1 MKGESRSEGI
11 DKTSLV
17 WAPDE
22 RRHIDHGGHKEA
34 MEGDIRLATP
44 RYARLSPAQR
54 RDAVSLLAALIS
66 GTGITSRDGRRAPR
80 PAARSRA
87 PESHNENEIATPLPT
102 AAPKNG
108 KGAAHKGPGKGA
120 RRGQGRAPD
129 GLRGVF
135 SSLTSDSARPGE
147 GRR

>member
-1 MKGESRSEGI
+1 MEGESRDEGI

-22 RRHIDHGGHKEA
+22 RRHIGHGGHKEA
-34 MEGDIRLATP
+34 MEGDIRLAAP

-66 GTGITSRDGRRAPR
+66 GTRITSRNGRRAPR

-87 PESHNENEIATPLPT
+87 PENPKEIAAPLPA

-108 KGAAHKGPGKGA
+108 KGGACKGPGRVA
-120 RRGQGRAPD
+120 RRESGRAPD

-135 SSLTSDSARPGE
+135 SSLTFDSARPGE